1 MKYSEYK
8 FKFYLNAS
16 HSIYINNKLGQK
28 HPHTWEITMDL
39 IKIVDGFVQFNDV
52 EYAIEKLLSAYQD
65 KYINEVPPFDTL
77 NPTLEN
83 ICLHFKD
90 SIDELLKNMGWL
102 LLKIEISETPT
113 RSYMID
119 LIIDFQQENQKYLK
133 EKQSVES
140 TEQELEKIINAING

>member
-28 HPHTWEITMDL
+28 HPHTWEITMDM

-52 EYAIEKLLSAYQD
+52 EYTIEKMLSDYQD
-65 KYINEVPPFDTL
+65 KYINEIPPFDTL

-90 SIDELLKNMGWL
+90 CIDEQMKNMGWL

-119 LIIDFQQENQKYLK
+119 LIIDFQQENGKYLS
-133 EKQSVES
+133 EKSAYE
-140 TEQELEKIINAING
+140 TTAQELEKIINSINS

>member
-1 MKYSEYK
+1 
-8 FKFYLNAS
+8 
-16 HSIYINNKLGQK
+16 
-28 HPHTWEITMDL
+28 MDM

-52 EYAIEKLLSAYQD
+52 EYTIEKMLSDYQD
-65 KYINEVPPFDTL
+65 KYINEIPPFDTL

-90 SIDELLKNMGWL
+90 CIDEQMKNMGWL

-119 LIIDFQQENQKYLK
+119 LIIDFQQENGKYLS
-133 EKQSVES
+133 EKSAYE
-140 TEQELEKIINAING
+140 TTAQELEKIINSINS

>member
-52 EYAIEKLLSAYQD
+52 EYAIEKMLSAYQD
-65 KYINEVPPFDTL
+65 KYINDVAPFDTL

-83 ICLHFKD
+83 ICLYFKD
-90 SIDELLKNMGWL
+90 SIDDLMKNMGWL

-119 LIIDFQQENQKYLK
+119 LIIDFQRENQKYLK
-133 EKQSVES
+133 EKES
-140 TEQELEKIINAING
+140 LEIAEQELEKIISSING